1 VASNW
6 FGLAMTSSKIARF
19 GSITD
24 RRALAALTGGLAAF
38 GARARQLQ
46 RSVISVSY
54 RCVSPRLS
62 RPDNSPGGR
71 QRLMTTSRGMYCPA
85 STGFPRSRVP

>member
-1 VASNW
+1 
-6 FGLAMTSSKIARF
+6 MSSKIARF

-38 GARARQLQ
+38 GVPAAVGARGRQLQ

>member
-1 VASNW
+1 MASNW
-6 FGLAMTSSKIARF
+6 FGP
-19 GSITD
+19 
-24 RRALAALTGGLAAF
+24 AAV
-38 GARARQLQ
+38 GARARQLH

-71 QRLMTTSRGMYCPA
+71 QRLMTTSRGPTSHGTRLRGKPVEAGQYMPLEVVIK
-85 STGFPRSRVP
+85 R